1 VSGFRNLNLVVMEL
15 RAIRTSLKEIQSL
28 RLLYLQEINAQVRY
42 NARHERGW
50 TDSWLLVA
58 NGLPVGY
65 GAVAGEDIRDR
76 DTVFEC
82 YVIPSFRGV
91 LHALFA
97 ELLRESGARWIE
109 CQSNDPVLPA
119 LLYAFANQIKSPVIL
134 FKAGVVT
141 RYALPG
147 VIFRPRQEADILF
160 EHQHEPEGDYVLE
173 VEDKIVASGG
183 FLTHYNMPFADIY
196 MEVTEGFRRR
206 GLGSYIVQQVE
217 RECYLAGRVPSAR
230 CNVENAAS
238 KATLLKAGMAIAG
251 YMLIGEVNK

>member
-1 VSGFRNLNLVVMEL
+1 MEL

-42 NARHERGW
+42 NSCHERGW
-50 TDSWLLVA
+50 TDPWLLLA

-65 GAVAGEDIRDR
+65 GSVRGQEEIRDR

-91 LHALFA
+91 LSELFA
-97 ELLRESGARWIE
+97 ELLRESGVRWIE

-134 FKAGVVT
+134 FKDGVVT
-141 RYALPG
+141 RYTAPG
-147 VIFRPRQEADILF
+147 VIFRPRHDGDVLF
-160 EHQHEPEGDYVLE
+160 EHHHEPEGDYVLE
-173 VEDKIVASGG
+173 AEGKIVASAG
-183 FLTHYNMPFADIY
+183 FLKHYNLPFADIY

-206 GLGSYIVQQVE
+206 GLGGYIVQQVK
-217 RECYLAGRVPSAR
+217 RECYLAGRVPAAR
-230 CNVENAAS
+230 CNTENAAS
-238 KATLLKAGMAIAG
+238 KATLLKAGLAIAG
-251 YMLIGEVNK
+251 YMLIGEVKK